1 MSSIRK
7 VPSSRDGKTKTTES
21 SSMTDKFYFTSE
33 EVTRLEKH
41 YKLKSRIVEELQQE
55 VTRKEDLISILE
67 KELARETHKLQD
79 LLNKMAN
86 QEFP

>member
-7 VPSSRDGKTKTTES
+7 VPSSRDGKIKTTES
-21 SSMTDKFYFTSE
+21 STMTDKFYFTSE

-41 YKLKSRIVEELQQE
+41 YKLKNRIVEELQQE
-55 VTRKEDLISILE
+55 VTRREGHITILE

>member
-7 VPSSRDGKTKTTES
+7 APSSRDGKIKTTES
-21 SSMTDKFYFTSE
+21 CSMTDKFYFTTE

-41 YKLKSRIVEELQQE
+41 YKLKNRIVEELQQE
-55 VTRKEDLISILE
+55 VTRKEDHIAILE

-86 QEFP
+86 QEFS